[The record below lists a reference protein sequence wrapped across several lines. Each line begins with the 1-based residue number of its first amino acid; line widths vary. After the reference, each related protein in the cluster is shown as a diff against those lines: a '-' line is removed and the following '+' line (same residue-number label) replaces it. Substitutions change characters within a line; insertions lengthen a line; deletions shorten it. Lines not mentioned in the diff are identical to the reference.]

1 MDRKEAE
8 KLIQGIDRQTIATA
22 KALTTSLLSAM
33 KGGKWDTVTT
43 ANKIVLLVAIAIRY
57 GEGRAENGKT
67 ETEYTDKL

>member
-22 KALTTSLLSAM
+22 KALTTSILSAM

-57 GEGRAENGKT
+57 GEGRAKDGK
-67 ETEYTDKL
+67 ETENTDKL

>member
-57 GEGRAENGKT
+57 GEGMAENGKT

>member
-22 KALTTSLLSAM
+22 KALTTSILSTM

-43 ANKIVLLVAIAIRY
+43 ANKIILLVAIAIRY
-57 GEGRAENGKT
+57 GEGRAENGK
-67 ETEYTDKL
+67 ETENTDKL

>member
-22 KALTTSLLSAM
+22 KAMTTSLLSAM

-57 GEGRAENGKT
+57 GKGRAENGK
-67 ETEYTDKL
+67 ETENTDKL

>member
-1 MDRKEAE
+1 MDKKEAE

-43 ANKIVLLVAIAIRY
+43 ANKIVLLVTIAIRY
-57 GEGRAENGKT
+57 GEGRRAKDGK
-67 ETEYTDKL
+67 ETENTDKL

>member
-43 ANKIVLLVAIAIRY
+43 ANKIILLVAIAIRY
-57 GEGRAENGKT
+57 GEEGRAKNGK
-67 ETEYTDKL
+67 ETENTDKL

>member
-43 ANKIVLLVAIAIRY
+43 ANKIVLLVAIALKY
-57 GEGRAENGKT
+57 GEGRGNNDKT
-67 ETEYTDKL
+67 KPTGEAV